1 MSQKPFLKS
10 RFFKLPEHRRFDF
23 PARYYDEAK
32 ERIKQKEKE
41 IGEGNYESRIK
52 NSFGQSQ
59 KNNYWNN
66 SWNSIRLLIIFT
78 ILIIG
83 FIFIYGQIDEVL
95 SILNSSI

>member
-23 PARYYDEAK
+23 PARYYDETK
-32 ERIKQKEKE
+32 ERIEQKEKE
-41 IGEGNYESRIK
+41 IIEGNYESRIK